1 MQRQV
6 DLKPNIYG
14 NQQKSFNS
22 GRNNTQG
29 KLTAKKMMLSILI
42 ACGAMVGMIVKA
54 ASGYSLEYYD
64 CRSPTKINKFARPT
78 VAIPLQ
84 QMRRWPPGPPSRC

>member
-6 DLKPNIYG
+6 DLKPNIFG

-29 KLTAKKMMLSILI
+29 KLTTKKMMLSILI
-42 ACGAMVGMIVKA
+42 ACGAMAGLILKPV
-54 ASGYSLEYYD
+54 SG
-64 CRSPTKINKFARPT
+64 
-78 VAIPLQ
+78 
-84 QMRRWPPGPPSRC
+84 